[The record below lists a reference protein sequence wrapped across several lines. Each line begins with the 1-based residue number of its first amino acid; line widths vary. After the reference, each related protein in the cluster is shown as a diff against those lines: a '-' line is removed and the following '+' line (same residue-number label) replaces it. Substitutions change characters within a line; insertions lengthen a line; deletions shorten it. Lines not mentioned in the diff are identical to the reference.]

1 LVIIAVQT
9 MPNGGELSLRARQE
23 AGDNVIRVQ
32 DTGIGILD
40 KVKLNFSHRSS
51 QLNLKVKA

>member
-1 LVIIAVQT
+1 